1 MMEDNKKPDI
11 FDDFAKIITSMGFRC
26 SLCPF
31 EDNECEDG
39 LFVQPC
45 LSFNAARTML
55 LIHYGMDEQGGGI

>member
-1 MMEDNKKPDI
+1 MMADSKTDI

-45 LSFNAARTML
+45 LSFDAARTML